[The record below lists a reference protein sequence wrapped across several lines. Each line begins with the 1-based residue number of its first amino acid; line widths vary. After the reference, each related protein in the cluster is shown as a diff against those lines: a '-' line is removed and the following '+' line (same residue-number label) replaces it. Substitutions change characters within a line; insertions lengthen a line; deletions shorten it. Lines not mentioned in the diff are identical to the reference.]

1 MKIMFYGGKIMV
13 EPEYEKTYKKELAEK
28 LDSEI
33 LDRLYYRDGKLW
45 VISKGERFI
54 RASSKG

>member
-1 MKIMFYGGKIMV
+1 MV